1 MMMFSEL
8 SNYQP
13 ISLSEMPLKYLQANN
28 GRVFYALKS
37 FTIKQFDVMRREI
50 FHELNAGNTAE
61 GMKKFLAYT
70 TILSLA
76 GGSVQEVKDFISRG
90 DTIAVEDMPDQMVK
104 NLFKIM
110 GTSQWIVENQLK
122 EGKIV
127 SAIGEA
133 VLPPISLFDGLSED
147 LSKLAQGTL
156 ESKDSKVIQRIPPFG
171 RLIQDWMLGAREEKR
186 IKDILAD

>member
-1 MMMFSEL
+1 
-8 SNYQP
+8 
-13 ISLSEMPLKYLQANN
+13 
-28 GRVFYALKS
+28 
-37 FTIKQFDVMRREI
+37 
-50 FHELNAGNTAE
+50 
-61 GMKKFLAYT
+61 
-70 TILSLA
+70 
-76 GGSVQEVKDFISRG
+76 
-90 DTIAVEDMPDQMVK
+90 
-104 NLFKIM
+104 M
-110 GTSQWIVENQLK
+110 GTSQWIVENRLK